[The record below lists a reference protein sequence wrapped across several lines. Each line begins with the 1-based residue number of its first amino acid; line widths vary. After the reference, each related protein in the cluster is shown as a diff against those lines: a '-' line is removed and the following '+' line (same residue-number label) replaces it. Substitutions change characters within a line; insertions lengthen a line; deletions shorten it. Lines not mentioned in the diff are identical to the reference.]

1 MNIIILPMY
10 NLGMSI
16 VIAQVTKD
24 GILFSADKR
33 ITNAKDES
41 YEDNC
46 MKAFPVGDRV
56 VVGVVGKNVNDPKI
70 YQKVLNRRSKDLA
83 HQTVRDCTVWI
94 AESISDLHDLE
105 NDPPE
110 IKLVV
115 SGYNDSNPAIYEIRV
130 TGEVGMPI
138 DRTSGIS
145 TDDEISYDLTEGSL
159 KIIQKREYA
168 QTSYEKTLKEHR
180 NIIRENSEK
189 NVSISRS
196 CDSYLIKPDSISLL

>member
-1 MNIIILPMY
+1 
-10 NLGMSI
+10 MSI

-33 ITNAKDES
+33 ITNAKD
-41 YEDNC
+41 DC

>member
-1 MNIIILPMY
+1 
-10 NLGMSI
+10 MSI

>member
-1 MNIIILPMY
+1 MY